1 MPAHTKEG
9 IEMWNTMKT
18 GTSVQYVK
26 RIEVGKIRKLPGHDN
41 CWTRHFLFT
50 DQHGNEH
57 EVTAFCDSYGA
68 AICDFEE
75 DESLE
80 AAEITISG
88 GE

>member
-1 MPAHTKEG
+1 MPTRTKEG
-9 IEMWNTMKT
+9 SEMWNKMAT

-26 RIEVGKIRKLPGHDN
+26 EIKVGKIRKLPGHDGV
-41 CWTRHFLFT
+41 WTRHFTFT

-68 AICDFEE
+68 AICEFEE

-88 GE
+88 VE